1 MYMREPAGDASR
13 RELASGEAL
22 VLATCA
28 AAVLLLGIFPNE
40 PPFEFLSWIRALDW
54 TRQSVALLH

>member
-1 MYMREPAGDASR
+1 MYMREPAGEGVR

-28 AAVLLLGIFPNE
+28 AAVLLLGVFPNE
-40 PPFEFLSWIRALDW
+40 PPFAFLSWIRALDW
-54 TRQSVALLH
+54 TRQSVALLP